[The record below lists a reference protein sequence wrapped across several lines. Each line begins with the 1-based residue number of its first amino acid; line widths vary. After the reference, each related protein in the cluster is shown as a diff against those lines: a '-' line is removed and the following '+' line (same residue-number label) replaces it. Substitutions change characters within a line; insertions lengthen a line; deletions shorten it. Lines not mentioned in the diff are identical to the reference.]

1 MKKWLKEYWWVLVLG
16 AFSSSLS
23 DEIDT
28 ITKVI
33 YIVLLSVFLYIIDYF
48 ILEKIFS
55 NTEKK
60 WKNNLKDELK
70 SFLEKNDCREI
81 ILVSE
86 YPIISHVVVS
96 ELRKKFNFFWIA
108 DFFDLWSIYD
118 DDTSFYFDDDHASTF
133 GFERLENAIGEAMF
147 AD

>member
-1 MKKWLKEYWWVLVLG
+1 VKKVIKRYWWVLVLG

-33 YIVLLSVFLYIIDYF
+33 YILILCVFLYIIDYF

-60 WKNNLKDELK
+60 WK
-70 SFLEKNDCREI
+70 I
-81 ILVSE
+81 ILPLTIGVL
-86 YPIISHVVVS
+86 IGW
-96 ELRKKFNFFWIA
+96 FFAETLFGGVFYDFGHSVGEWIG
-108 DFFDLWSIYD
+108 SIL
-118 DDTSFYFDDDHASTF
+118 F
-133 GFERLENAIGEAMF
+133 
-147 AD
+147 

>member
-1 MKKWLKEYWWVLVLG
+1 MKRWLKEYWWALVLG

-33 YIVLLSVFLYIIDYF
+33 YILILCVFLYIIDYF

-60 WKNNLKDELK
+60 WKNVNSSKFIYYCINKLK
-70 SFLEKNDCREI
+70 
-81 ILVSE
+81 V
-86 YPIISHVVVS
+86 
-96 ELRKKFNFFWIA
+96 RKDIN
-108 DFFDLWSIYD
+108 
-118 DDTSFYFDDDHASTF
+118 
-133 GFERLENAIGEAMF
+133 
-147 AD
+147 